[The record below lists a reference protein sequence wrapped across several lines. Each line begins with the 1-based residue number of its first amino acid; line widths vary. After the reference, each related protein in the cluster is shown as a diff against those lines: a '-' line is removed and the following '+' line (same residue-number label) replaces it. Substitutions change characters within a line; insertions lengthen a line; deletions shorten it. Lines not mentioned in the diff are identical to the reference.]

1 MPTTKARIQTT
12 ISFPRKKSH
21 RSCKAT
27 PDISK
32 DPPPP
37 RELPLSPRK
46 RLGGENLCNIPQYL
60 QCSPSKQKKENQ
72 PVTPSTPR
80 GRKLEFG
87 NSPLKHSPGKLEVFT
102 EKSPERT
109 PCRLHKGDETP
120 CSTASSW
127 QMMKSPPVELFKKK
141 DLYYQQTK
149 QVLNTAIPERILARE
164 DETKAITQ
172 FLLNHVCEEKPGSL
186 YISGAPGTGK
196 TACLNRTLADLQEKL
211 GASTSIFI
219 NCMSL
224 KNSQTIFC
232 TIADK
237 LFGKGKL
244 KCAGKDFPKRLTRKL
259 TCKGPMVVLVLD
271 EMDQLDSKAQDV
283 LYTIFEWPHL
293 INSRLVLIGI
303 ANALDLTDRILPRLQ
318 ARPMCKPQL
327 LNFAPYTR
335 DQIVAIVQD
344 RLNQVPGERV
354 LDAAAIQFCARK
366 VSSVSGDAR
375 KALDVCRRAVEIVE
389 SDVRSQAVVESK
401 SPVKTHNP
409 GLKKVGLPH
418 ISQVISEVY
427 GDRMTPSSGS
437 ECFPLQQKLLVCSLL
452 LLIRQSKV
460 KEVALGKLHDTYSK
474 VCRNQKVTGV
484 DQSECLSLCSLLESR
499 GIVWLKQSKEAR
511 LSKVGLKI
519 EEEDVEHAL
528 NDKALTGSILQ
539 RGLEYFKTACFNN
552 SHHLGAVSKVK

>member
-1 MPTTKARIQTT
+1 MPTTKARFQTT
-12 ISFPRKKSH
+12 INFPRKKWH

-27 PDISK
+27 PDINK
-32 DPPPP
+32 KPPPS
-37 RELPLSPRK
+37 RELPFSPRK
-46 RLGGENLCNIPQYL
+46 RLGGENLCNIPQSL

-72 PVTPSTPR
+72 PVAPSTPR

-87 NSPLKHSPGKLEVFT
+87 NSPLKHSPRKLELSA
-102 EKSPERT
+102 EKSPER
-109 PCRLHKGDETP
+109 PLCLPQKGDETP
-120 CSTASSW
+120 CSVACSW
-127 QMMKSPPVELFKKK
+127 RMMKSPSVELFKKK
-141 DLYYQQTK
+141 DLCYQQTK
-149 QVLNTAIPERILARE
+149 QVLNSAIPERILARE
-164 DETKAITQ
+164 DETEAITQ
-172 FLLNHVCEEKPGSL
+172 FLLNHVCEEEPGSL

-196 TACLNRTLADLQEKL
+196 TACLNRILADLQEKL
-211 GASTSIFI
+211 GASTQIYI

-224 KNSQTIFC
+224 RSSQDIFC
-232 TIADK
+232 TVAGK

-244 KCAGKDFPKRLTRKL
+244 KCAGKDFPKRLAKKL
-259 TCKGPMVVLVLD
+259 TSEGPMVLLVLD
-271 EMDQLDSKAQDV
+271 EMDQLDSKGQSV
-283 LYTIFEWPHL
+283 LYTILEWPHL
-293 INSRLVLIGI
+293 TSSRLVLIGI

-389 SDVRSQAVVESK
+389 SRVRNQAVVESK
-401 SPVKTHNP
+401 SLVKTPHNP
-409 GLKKVGLPH
+409 GLIKVGLPH

-452 LLIRQSKV
+452 LLTRRSKV
-460 KEVALGKLHDTYSK
+460 KEVGLGKLHDTYSK
-474 VCRNQKVTGV
+474 VCRSHQVTGV

-539 RGLEYFKTACFNN
+539 RGLEYFLN
-552 SHHLGAVSKVK
+552 